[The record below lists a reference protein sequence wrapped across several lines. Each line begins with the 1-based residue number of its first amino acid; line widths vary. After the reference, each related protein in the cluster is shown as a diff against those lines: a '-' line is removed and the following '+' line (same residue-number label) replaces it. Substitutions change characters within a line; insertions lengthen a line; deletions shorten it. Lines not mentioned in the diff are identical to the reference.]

1 MKIQYV
7 DEGPSSR
14 IWITGPFW
22 QLRRAKRV
30 AEAGLFSAPVRSY
43 TSLGLT
49 FQLTLMGKS
58 AHVLRAYKVITR
70 EMDKL

>member
-7 DEGPSSR
+7 DGGGSSR

-22 QLRRAKRV
+22 QLSRAKKV
-30 AEAGLFSAPVRSY
+30 AEVGLFSAPVSSY
-43 TSLGLT
+43 SSLGLT
-49 FQLTLMGKS
+49 FQITLMGKNT
-58 AHVLRAYKVITR
+58 HVLRAYKVITK